1 MQLTRKLIHEQVY
14 FYLLLLIAISL
25 PLSIYTTSMFMCQ
38 LATNWVLEGRYREK
52 WSRFRSNR
60 ALQVF
65 LLLFLLHLVGLLW
78 SEDLS
83 SGLLNIK
90 IKLPLLLMP
99 VVLVTSRSLSR
110 KQVQRILLFFSLGVL
125 AYSLGSMMKLAGWL
139 AGEVNDFREL
149 SLFMSHIRFSMQI
162 VLSLLIACYY
172 LFVDRT
178 SVSRAEGIYYL
189 LSLLWFIFFL
199 VILKSLTGMI
209 IAIVLT
215 FFILL
220 RLVLG
225 IRDKI
230 IRFMA
235 LVPLIMIPLFSVI
248 YLGYTV
254 DRFYNFDELNAEE
267 LDQQT
272 VEGNPYTHRMGPSD
286 VENGHYTWIYVCDQ
300 ELERE
305 WSQVSEIPFM
315 GGQTGNGNTLRTT
328 LIRFLTSK
336 DLRKDAAG
344 LRQLSEEEIRAI
356 EKGVANFIYL
366 DRFKFYPRIYELIWE
381 IHRYKL
387 GYDPNDKSVVQR
399 YLFLEAG
406 WNIARTKLIFGTG
419 TGDLHT
425 EFSRY
430 YESVDS
436 PLEDRWRQGFA
447 HNQYL
452 TFLISFGIPGLLICL
467 FALVGPLFLA
477 RRQKS
482 FLAMGFLIL
491 VLVSM
496 ISMDT
501 VEQAFGVAFVAF
513 FYSLFLFGPDFPWL
527 RRKTLKGDE

>member
-14 FYLLLLIAISL
+14 FYTLCLLSVSLSLSIYFTSIAHLLLLI
-25 PLSIYTTSMFMCQ
+25 
-38 LATNWVLEGRYREK
+38 NWILEGRFREK
-52 WSRFRSNR
+52 WKLVMTNR

-65 LLLFLLHLVGLLW
+65 LLLILLYLVGLLW

-83 SGLLNIK
+83 SGLLNLK
-90 IKLPLLLMP
+90 IKLPLALMP

-110 KQVQRILLFFSLGVL
+110 KQVQRILLLFSLGVL
-125 AYSLGSMMKLAGWL
+125 ASSLGSMMKLAGWL

-149 SLFMSHIRFSMQI
+149 SLFMNNIRFSMQI
-162 VLSLLIACYY
+162 LLSLLIASYY

-220 RLVLG
+220 RVVLG

-230 IRFMA
+230 VRFMA

-248 YLGYTV
+248 YLGYAL
-254 DRFYNFDELNAEE
+254 DRFYNFDELNAED
-267 LDQQT
+267 LDQLT
-272 VEGNPYTHRMGPSD
+272 VEGNPYTHHMGLSD

-305 WSQVSEIPFM
+305 WSQVSEIPIM
-315 GGQTGNGNTLRTT
+315 GGRTGNGNKLRTT

-336 DLRKDAAG
+336 GLRKDAAG

-356 EKGVANFIYL
+356 EKGVANYIYL
-366 DRFKFYPRIYELIWE
+366 DRFKFYPRVYELIWE
-381 IHRYKL
+381 IYRYKL

-406 WNIARTKLIFGTG
+406 WNIARTNLIFGTG
-419 TGDLHT
+419 PGDLRS
-425 EFSRY
+425 EFSSY

-436 PLEDRWRQGFA
+436 PLEDRWRLGFG

-452 TFLISFGIPGLLICL
+452 TFLISFGIPGLLICMI
-467 FALVGPLFLA
+467 ALVGPLFLA

-501 VEQAFGVAFVAF
+501 LEQAFGVGFVAF
-513 FYSLFLFGPDFPWL
+513 FYSLFVFGPDFPWL
-527 RRKTLKGDE
+527 RRKTLKGDG

>member
-1 MQLTRKLIHEQVY
+1 MQLTRKQIHEQVY
-14 FYLLLLIAISL
+14 FYTLVLLSVSLSLSIYFTSIAHLLLLI
-25 PLSIYTTSMFMCQ
+25 
-38 LATNWVLEGRYREK
+38 NWVLEGRFGEK
-52 WSRFRSNR
+52 WKLARTNR

-90 IKLPLLLMP
+90 IKLPLALMP
-99 VVLVTSRSLSR
+99 VVLVTSGSLSR

-125 AYSLGSMMKLAGWL
+125 ASSLGSMMKLTGWL

-149 SLFMSHIRFSMQI
+149 SLFMSHIRFSLQI
-162 VLSLLIACYY
+162 VLSLLISCYY

-189 LSLLWFIFFL
+189 LSLFWFIFFL
-199 VILKSLTGMI
+199 VILKSLTGMV
-209 IAIVLT
+209 IAIILT

-220 RLVLG
+220 RLVWE
-225 IRDKI
+225 IRDQI
-230 IRFMA
+230 VRFMA

-248 YLGYTV
+248 YLGYAI
-254 DRFYNFDELNAEE
+254 DRFYNFDELNVEE
-267 LDQQT
+267 LDRQT
-272 VEGNPYTHRMGPSD
+272 VEGNPYTHRMGLSD

-305 WSQVSEIPFM
+305 WSRVSEIPFM
-315 GGQTGNGNTLRTT
+315 GGRTDNGNTLRTT

-336 DLRKDAAG
+336 GLRKDAAG

-356 EKGVANFIYL
+356 EQGVANCIYL
-366 DRFKFYPRIYELIWE
+366 NRFKFYPRVYELIWE
-381 IHRYKL
+381 IHRYNQ

-419 TGDLHT
+419 TGDLHK

-436 PLEDRWRQGFA
+436 PLEARWRGLA

-452 TFLISFGIPGLLICL
+452 TFMISLGIPGFLLCL
-467 FALVGPLFLA
+467 FALVAPLFLA
-477 RRQKS
+477 RRQNS
-482 FLAMGFLIL
+482 FLAMGFLIMIL
-491 VLVSM
+491 LSM

-501 VEQAFGVAFVAF
+501 LETAFGVGFVAF

-527 RRKTLKGDE
+527 RRKTLKGDG